1 MPQMYR
7 PMAQWPVPI
16 LSLMVRTTIDP
27 LQLAPAVRQAIW
39 DIAADVPISDLR
51 LFDSLIAGSVRQPRL
66 VAGLLA
72 GFGALALLLGVV
84 GVYGVLS
91 YVVGQRRREFGIRL
105 ALGARRVEILG
116 IVLRHALPVALLGVT
131 IGVGAAWAGTRL
143 LRSQLYELSPG
154 DPLTLAVAA
163 ATLIGTAMLAALGP
177 ARAAAR
183 VDPVQSMRGD

>member
-1 MPQMYR
+1 
-7 PMAQWPVPI
+7 
-16 LSLMVRTTIDP
+16 
-27 LQLAPAVRQAIW
+27 
-39 DIAADVPISDLR
+39 
-51 LFDSLIAGSVRQPRL
+51 

-105 ALGARRVEILG
+105 ALGARRIEILG
-116 IVLRHALPVALLGVT
+116 IVLRHALPVALAGVA
-131 IGVGAAWAGTRL
+131 IGLGAAWAATRL

-163 ATLIGTAMLAALGP
+163 ATLIGTAMLAAVGP

-183 VDPVQSMRGD
+183 VDPVQSMRSE